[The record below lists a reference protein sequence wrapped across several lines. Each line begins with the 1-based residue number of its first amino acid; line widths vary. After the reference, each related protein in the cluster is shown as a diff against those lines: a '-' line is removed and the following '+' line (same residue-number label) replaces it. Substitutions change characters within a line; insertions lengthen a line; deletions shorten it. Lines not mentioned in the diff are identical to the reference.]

1 MEFKEIEEK
10 YRDLI
15 EIAVNYMRKINDKEH
30 DVIHM
35 LDVVSYTKLLL
46 SMLEIEVNYDV
57 CLISAYWH
65 DVGRVFVNEGHEKK
79 SAEMLLKEMNIRNY
93 PSDLIKQCYKAI
105 ENHKWNMI
113 PETNEGLI
121 IRDADK
127 LDFVGVSRWKNCL
140 DNNQSMEKIIELLP
154 DLREKILYFEESR
167 RIYDKEIIKL
177 IDYLYKRGVV

>member
-15 EIAVNYMRKINDKEH
+15 EIAVNYMRKSNDKEH

-35 LDVVSYTKLLL
+35 LDVVNYTKILLN
-46 SMLEIEVNYDV
+46 MLEIEVNYDV
-57 CLISAYWH
+57 CIISAYWH
-65 DVGRVFVNEGHEKK
+65 DVGRVFVAEGHEKK
-79 SAEMLLKEMNIRNY
+79 SAEMLLKEMTIRNY
-93 PSDLIKQCYKAI
+93 PANLIKQCYKAI

-127 LDFVGVSRWKNCL
+127 LDFVGVNRWKKLLNYYLILEKKYYTLKNL
-140 DNNQSMEKIIELLP
+140 DKYM
-154 DLREKILYFEESR
+154 
-167 RIYDKEIIKL
+167 IK
-177 IDYLYKRGVV
+177 R